1 MRGTVIRTTGGSYSV
16 LTDDG
21 HEVECTVRGNFRLRG
36 LRTTNPVAVGDDVE
50 ITLSPSG
57 AGMIVAVGDRRNYII
72 RRSTNLSKQSQILA
86 ANIDLVLLFVT
97 IARPETFPAFID
109 RFLASAE
116 AYSVPVSIVFNKTDA
131 YSTEETEQ
139 MIQMASVYENIGY
152 DVRKISA
159 LQPADNDIKEMLRG
173 RITLLAGNSGVGKS
187 TFVNSLVPEA
197 GAKTAGISESHLT
210 GMHTTTDSRMYSL
223 PFGGY
228 VIDIPGIKGF
238 GSFNM
243 QREEISHYFREI
255 FSKGREC
262 RFANCT
268 HTTEPGCA
276 VKQAVEEGSIAE
288 SRYTSYLGM
297 LDDVNESKYRQAY

>member
-1 MRGTVIRTTGGSYSV
+1 MRGTVIRTTGGAYSV
-16 LTDDG
+16 LTGDG
-21 HEVECTVRGNFRLRG
+21 REVECTVRGNFRLRG
-36 LRTTNPVAVGDDVE
+36 LRTTNPVAVGDNVE

-86 ANIDLVLLFVT
+86 ANIDLALLFVT
-97 IARPETFPAFID
+97 VARPETFPAFID

-131 YSTEETEQ
+131 YSAEETEQ
-139 MIQMASVYENIGY
+139 MAQMASVYEKIGY

-159 LQPADNDIKEMLRG
+159 LQPIDSGIKEMLRG

-187 TFVNSLVPEA
+187 TFVNSLVPNA

-210 GMHTTTDSRMYSL
+210 GMHTTTDSRMYRL
-223 PFGGY
+223 PPGGY

-255 FSKGREC
+255 FLKGREC
-262 RFANCT
+262 RFSNCT
-268 HTTEPGCA
+268 HTSEPGCA
-276 VKQAVEEGSIAE
+276 VKQAVEKGDIAAA
-288 SRYTSYLGM
+288 RYASYLGM
-297 LDDVNESKYRQAY
+297 LDNVNESKYRQAY